1 MGQLSRTLLVAV
13 LLCPTHSAAQ
23 TSSLPSTSS
32 IDLFRARPN
41 TYSPRYDRL
50 PLPSRYFVPGGYYLG
65 DSSEADD
72 PSPVTSRYMA
82 QGMSGGSGGGSRR
95 YEPGRLRLDVVPSTA
110 RVYVDGSFIGT
121 VGDVNYRSGGY
132 ALSPGAHHVAVRAA
146 GYDST
151 GSSVWVPAGQSVLYQ
166 DYLDRSLSSIRYR
179 PSFVP
184 VSSYRRPAWRYVRY
198 MEPPVQTRPGLYVIP
213 GCYAGDAPPR
223 PEKLLP
229 GCKLEDLRRVY
240 H

>member
-1 MGQLSRTLLVAV
+1 MGRLSRALLVAV
-13 LLCPTHSAAQ
+13 VLWPAHSGAQ

-32 IDLFRARPN
+32 IDLFRAGSN
-41 TYSPRYDRL
+41 TYASRYDRL
-50 PLPSRYFVPGGYYLG
+50 PLPSRYFVPGSYSLG
-65 DSSEADD
+65 GSSDADD
-72 PSPVTSRYMA
+72 PSPVMSRYMA
-82 QGMSGGSGGGSRR
+82 MRTSDRGRR

-132 ALSPGAHHVAVRAA
+132 ALSPGAHRVAVRAA
-146 GYDST
+146 GYDSA
-151 GSSVWVPAGQSVLYQ
+151 GSSVWVAPGQSVPYQ
-166 DYLDRSLSSIRYR
+166 DYLDHSLSSIRYR

-184 VSSYRRPAWRYVRY
+184 VSYSRRPAWRYVRY
-198 MEPPVQTRPGLYVIP
+198 VEPPVQTRPGLYVIP

-229 GCKLEDLRRVY
+229 GCKLENLRRVY